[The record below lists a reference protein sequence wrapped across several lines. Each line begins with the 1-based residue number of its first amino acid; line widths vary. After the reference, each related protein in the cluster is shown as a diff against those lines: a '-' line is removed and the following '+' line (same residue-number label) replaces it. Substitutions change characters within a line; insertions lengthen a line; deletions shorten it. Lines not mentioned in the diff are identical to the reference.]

1 MSPLDR
7 QPTNNLTSPLVDL
20 WGWGHKAEC
29 TLGVAGVRGAGISS
43 MGAMPLMLA
52 QMMGQQK
59 NQTNKQTKKYTGPT
73 YQTKRF
79 SRKKIARIKYLK
91 YQYMATEL

>member
-20 WGWGHKAEC
+20 WGWGRKAEC
-29 TLGVAGVRGAGISS
+29 TLGVAGFRGAGISS

-59 NQTNKQTKKYTGPT
+59 NQTNKQKSILALHMKLNVFQENVFAG
-73 YQTKRF
+73 
-79 SRKKIARIKYLK
+79 IKY
-91 YQYMATEL
+91 

>member
-20 WGWGHKAEC
+20 RGWGRKAEC

-59 NQTNKQTKKYTGPT
+59 SILALHMKLNVFQENVFAG
-73 YQTKRF
+73 
-79 SRKKIARIKYLK
+79 IKYLK